1 MTEKDRLMLEELMNN
16 TDKEELTRH
25 AKMARDLFM
34 AYKEQGFT
42 PTQSLEL
49 VKQLIDTTLRTNMLI
64 QYDSR
69 MKQPPV

>member
-16 TDKEELTRH
+16 TNKEELTMH
-25 AKMARDLFM
+25 AKAARDLFL

-49 VKQLIDTTLRTNMLI
+49 VKQLIDTALRTNMLI

>member
-1 MTEKDRLMLEELMNN
+1 MTEKERMILEEIMDN
-16 TDKEELTRH
+16 TNKEEL
-25 AKMARDLFM
+25 AKHSKMVRDLFL

-42 PTQSLEL
+42 PAQSLEL
-49 VKQLIDTTLRTNMLI
+49 VKQFMDTTLRTNMLI

>member
-16 TDKEELTRH
+16 TNEEELTRH
-25 AKMARDLFM
+25 AKIAHDLFL
-34 AYKEQGFT
+34 AYKGQGFT

-69 MKQPPV
+69 MKQPPQ

>member
-16 TDKEELTRH
+16 TNTEELTRH
-25 AKMARDLFM
+25 AKIAHDLFM
-34 AYKEQGFT
+34 AYKGQGFT

-49 VKQLIDTTLRTNMLI
+49 VKQLIDTTLKTNMLI